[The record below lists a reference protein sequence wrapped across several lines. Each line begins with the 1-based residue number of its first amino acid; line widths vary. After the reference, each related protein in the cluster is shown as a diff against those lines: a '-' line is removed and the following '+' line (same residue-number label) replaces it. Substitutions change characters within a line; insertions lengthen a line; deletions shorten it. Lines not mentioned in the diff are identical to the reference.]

1 MDFKFEQVEEEFR
14 SEVQDFIEQ
23 ELPWNWKEESL
34 DAEDPIDQVKVMEF
48 KKKLGEKG
56 WLTMAWPEEYGGQA
70 ATHMRQ
76 VVFNEE
82 MAYRGIPSGDSGIQ
96 MVGPILMLYG
106 TEDQKKQFLPKI
118 ANAEINWSQGYS
130 EPDSGSDLASL
141 QTRAIEDGDDFVVSG
156 SKIWNSGHANS
167 DWMFM
172 LVRTDPDAPK
182 HRGISFV
189 LSELETEEGDRS
201 EGVTIEKIPMMWN
214 AYRGLVTFDNVRVPK
229 KNLVGELNRGW
240 YVGAALLDFER
251 SGVDRPARAKRVL
264 EDLVQFSK
272 ENSKNGV
279 RLADDPVVRRELAEL
294 AVQVETTRLMCYN
307 VAWMQSQGLIPNK
320 EASITK
326 VYGTEMVNR
335 LYGFGVKMLGMHGQ
349 LDPGSK
355 WAPLRGRIEN
365 AWLRSFGGM
374 VAAGTSEIQRNVV
387 AQRGLGLPRG

>member
-1 MDFKFEQVEEEFR
+1 
-14 SEVQDFIEQ
+14 
-23 ELPWNWKEESL
+23 
-34 DAEDPIDQVKVMEF
+34 
-48 KKKLGEKG
+48 
-56 WLTMAWPEEYGGQA
+56 
-70 ATHMRQ
+70 
-76 VVFNEE
+76 
-82 MAYRGIPSGDSGIQ
+82 
-96 MVGPILMLYG
+96 
-106 TEDQKKQFLPKI
+106 
-118 ANAEINWSQGYS
+118 
-130 EPDSGSDLASL
+130 
-141 QTRAIEDGDDFVVSG
+141 
-156 SKIWNSGHANS
+156 
-167 DWMFM
+167 M

-279 RLADDPVVRRELAEL
+279 RLSDDPVVRRELAEL